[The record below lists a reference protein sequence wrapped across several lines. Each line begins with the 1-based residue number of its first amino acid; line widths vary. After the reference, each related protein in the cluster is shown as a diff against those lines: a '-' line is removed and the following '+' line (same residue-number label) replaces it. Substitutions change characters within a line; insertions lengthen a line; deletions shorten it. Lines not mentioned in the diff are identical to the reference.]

1 MLDKFSYIKMKTYYS
16 LIEHKQKILKYLAL
30 ITIILGIIGFS
41 YANNQPS
48 TLAENN
54 SSTLGII
61 NNTLALFVAE
71 WDGKENQILDWAKFF
86 GITLLFFSFLIFFF
100 EEYFNEERIRLAQKR
115 SYDLIVGLTEQN
127 VSLLKNTYKNDSVI
141 IIEKDKNHK
150 HLKFFKDKGFP
161 VIEGH
166 TKETLDNLE
175 YKNMGRCIISTN
187 NDRKNI
193 ALGKF
198 LLNKKEKIK
207 GKTVHICIGNRD
219 LNVLFKQ
226 DVITNDIINNI
237 NIITY
242 SLYENMAKKLFLEH
256 SVLGYQPEIIRD
268 NQDFN
273 MILVG
278 NSDLAVELVYHIA
291 FLSALPNENTLTLYL
306 VGLNSQKFKN
316 RVKKIFPKIEKIPHL
331 KLEVIEIDI
340 DTLEFYENKVWN
352 SENLTNIFI
361 ATTDEER
368 NLEIT
373 INLQDTTYIKTIGHK
388 KFKTKVLFALY
399 HNLGLAEEIDKN
411 QKAFKNFYSFGNIA
425 KTSTKEILFDEEFDK
440 IAKLIHNDYRGE
452 RDVIYNSLNKEWI
465 STSQHKQDSNKTQ
478 ALHLDIKLLA
488 FGFKREASKK
498 DWNELFQLN
507 KKIFYS
513 KLEDNEKMK
522 NRIENFKATDFP
534 TSFKTMIDR
543 VARAEHNRWNAFH
556 YLNGW
561 DYNTDRNDDAKE
573 HDCLQPFEKFTT
585 DKSKKT
591 YKYDLISVYFIPNYL
606 ARAGFEIKEMDIKV

>member
-16 LIEHKQKILKYLAL
+16 LIENRQEILKYLGL
-30 ITIILGIIGFS
+30 ITIILGIVGFS
-41 YANNQPS
+41 YANTQAS
-48 TLAENN
+48 AENN
-54 SSTLGII
+54 STMLGII

-71 WDGKENQILDWAKFF
+71 WDGKENWILDWAKFF
-86 GITLLFFSFLIFFF
+86 GIALLFFSFLIFFF

-115 SYDLIVGLTEQN
+115 PYDLIVGLSEQN

-150 HLKFFKDKGFP
+150 YLKFFKDKGFP
-161 VIEGH
+161 AIEGH

-256 SVLGYQPEIIRD
+256 SILGYQPEIIKD
-268 NQDFN
+268 NQEFN

-278 NSDLAVELVYHIA
+278 DSDLAVELVYHIA
-291 FLSALPNENTLTLYL
+291 LLSALPNENRLTLYL
-306 VGLNSQKFKN
+306 VGLNSEKFKN

-331 KLEVIEIDI
+331 KLKTIEIDI
-340 DTLEFYENKVWN
+340 DTLEFYEDKVWE
-352 SENLTNIFI
+352 SKHLTNIFI

-388 KFKTKVLFALY
+388 KFNTKVLFALY

-440 IAKLIHNDYRGE
+440 IAKLIHNDYKGE
-452 RDVIYNSLNKEWI
+452 KDVLNNALKREWI
-465 STSQHKQDSNKTQ
+465 TTSQHKQDSNKTQ

-488 FGFKREASKK
+488 FGFKREASTK
-498 DWNELFQLN
+498 DLNELLQLN
-507 KKIFYS
+507 KKIFYR
-513 KLEDNEKMK
+513 KLEDDKKMK
-522 NRIENFKATDFP
+522 KRIDNFRATDFP
-534 TSFKTMIDR
+534 TSFTTIIDK
-543 VARAEHNRWNAFH
+543 VARAEHNRWSAFH

-561 DYNTDRNDDAKE
+561 DYSLDRNDNAKE
-573 HDCLQPFEKFTT
+573 HDCLQPFENFTT
-585 DKSKKT
+585 DKTKKT